1 MVDLDAVKRR
11 MEELGLSQ
19 NEVARACGLSQPH
32 MSRVL
37 SGGLSP
43 GRKTSKALV
52 AWLQQEPLNDTS
64 KQLERLGQLIESAPP
79 RRRMHVM
86 QFLAS
91 LELLLTR

>member
-1 MVDLDAVKRR
+1 MK
-11 MEELGLSQ
+11 ELGLSQ
-19 NEVARACGLSQPH
+19 NDVARACGLSQPH

-43 GRKTSKALV
+43 GRKTSTALA
-52 AWLQQEPLNDTS
+52 AWLQQEPPNDAS
-64 KQLERLGQLIESAPP
+64 KQLERLGELIESTSP